1 MAAGW
6 PCAAL
11 AGRRDLFA
19 DVATGAVTHAG
30 TFNGN
35 TVATAAVLASLDELA
50 SGEVYERVSQVGTA
64 LMQSIRSCAAAT
76 PPDPRTAGLPV
87 PAPATSAGPG
97 PPMTRYSQLQH
108 SDPDRYGRLAGT
120 RI

>member
-1 MAAGW
+1 MRLRWAVGRNRSQGCWARPGW
-6 PCAAL
+6 LGAAL

-64 LMQSIRSCAAAT
+64 LMQSIRSCAAARVG
-76 PPDPRTAGLPV
+76 RTAT
-87 PAPATSAGPG
+87 PAVTAYRRVELT
-97 PPMTRYSQLQH
+97 
-108 SDPDRYGRLAGT
+108 
-120 RI
+120 